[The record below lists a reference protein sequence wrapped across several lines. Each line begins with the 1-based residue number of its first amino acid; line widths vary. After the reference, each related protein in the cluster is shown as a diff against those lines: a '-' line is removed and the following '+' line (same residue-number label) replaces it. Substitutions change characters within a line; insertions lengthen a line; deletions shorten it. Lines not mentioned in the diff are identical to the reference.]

1 MSALLATLCSL
12 SMAVATPAAP
22 SAERTQ
28 PIVSTHADAHI
39 TGHVVDATTGKHIA
53 GATIII
59 QQYNVSV
66 TTDASGH
73 YSFRNQKPG
82 KLTLTMLADGY
93 LTQVKEVTLQKGETL
108 EVNFDAVLDDTQL
121 EEVVVTANRQRTLR
135 RYAPTLVS
143 VIDNKSSSSTMRSTS
158 QVVLP
163 SSQVSVSKTTAR
175 TVASTRCVSTVSTV
189 AIRRS

>member
-12 SMAVATPAAP
+12 SMAVAMPTADL

-28 PIVSTHADAHI
+28 PTVSTHADAHI

-53 GATIII
+53 GAIIII

-93 LTQVKEVTLQKGETL
+93 LTQVRNITLQKG
-108 EVNFDAVLDDTQL
+108 DTRGQL
-121 EEVVVTANRQRTLR
+121 
-135 RYAPTLVS
+135 
-143 VIDNKSSSSTMRSTS
+143 
-158 QVVLP
+158 
-163 SSQVSVSKTTAR
+163 
-175 TVASTRCVSTVSTV
+175 
-189 AIRRS
+189 

>member
-1 MSALLATLCSL
+1 MQYSKLPIRAMSALLATLCSL

-143 VIDNKSSSSTMRSTS
+143 VIDNKSF
-158 QVVLP
+158 QLNNAVNLAGGLAFKP
-163 SSQVSVSKTTAR
+163 G
-175 TVASTRCVSTVSTV
+175 
-189 AIRRS
+189 IRVENDCQNCGFN